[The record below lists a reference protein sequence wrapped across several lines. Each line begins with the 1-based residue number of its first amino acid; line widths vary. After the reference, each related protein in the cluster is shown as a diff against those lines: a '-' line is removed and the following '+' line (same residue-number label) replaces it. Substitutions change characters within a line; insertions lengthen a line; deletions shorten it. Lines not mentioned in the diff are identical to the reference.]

1 MARATGGAT
10 WFIYYRSREVIL
22 RYPTGRT
29 LMRGR
34 HAAPHSRHL
43 FSGFMKCGR
52 CGGAVVAV
60 AGGHGS
66 SRYGCQQSWRNG
78 VEACANRLTVRA
90 KVADAHLLAGL
101 KAELLAPATLQYVIE
116 ALGQELNR
124 RIDDRP

>member
-1 MARATGGAT
+1 
-10 WFIYYRSREVIL
+10 
-22 RYPTGRT
+22 
-29 LMRGR
+29 MRGR

-90 KVADAHLLAGL
+90 KIADINQRLGGLSDFTHVYYLDIGSKFLDDEGVFKPGVFRADNLHPAAPGYVIWADAVKDAI
-101 KAELLAPATLQYVIE
+101 ATLMK
-116 ALGQELNR
+116 
-124 RIDDRP
+124 